1 MAGILYVVAT
11 PIGNLEDIT
20 LRALRILKEVDL
32 IAAEDTRHT
41 QTLLRHYGIVTRLTS
56 YHEHNERSKALEL
69 VQRMARGENI
79 ALVSDAGT
87 PAISDPGYRLVIE
100 ALRSSI
106 AVVPIPGAAALVAAL
121 SAAGLP
127 TDRFIFE
134 GFLPA
139 KKQERKARL
148 EAHRLETGTLIFY
161 EAPHRLKESLGDILQ
176 YMGDREIVVAR
187 ELTKLHEE
195 FLRGAVSDVLERLA
209 EREVKGEITILIH
222 GSTGEPEISEDQLR
236 DEIGRLIDDGGGVKE
251 ISETLGGRHGLSKR
265 DVYRLALAVKDS
277 KRSGGQDP

>member
-1 MAGILYVVAT
+1 M
-11 PIGNLEDIT
+11 
-20 LRALRILKEVDL
+20 
-32 IAAEDTRHT
+32 
-41 QTLLRHYGIVTRLTS
+41 
-56 YHEHNERSKALEL
+56 
-69 VQRMARGENI
+69 
-79 ALVSDAGT
+79 
-87 PAISDPGYRLVIE
+87 
-100 ALRSSI
+100 
-106 AVVPIPGAAALVAAL
+106 
-121 SAAGLP
+121 
-127 TDRFIFE
+127 
-134 GFLPA
+134 
-139 KKQERKARL
+139 
-148 EAHRLETGTLIFY
+148 
-161 EAPHRLKESLGDILQ
+161 KESLGDILQ